1 MRIKEEEPEVELSV
15 DPKDIL
21 NENIVKGDTE
31 RAISPLKK
39 EMAEILVLQIAHE
52 LYNQNLYKTF
62 ANYFGVKGFLKL
74 EEYYLKRSFEEY
86 NHSEW
91 IREYLNDCDIVF
103 QYPQID
109 KVEITINE
117 LIDPFLLTVDKEI
130 DTTDK
135 INEIAV
141 KALSLP
147 DLATFNF
154 LQKLISE
161 QIEEEKISRTI
172 LSIAKM
178 EDSWLTKEEA
188 ILDSYNKD

>member
-39 EMAEILVLQIAHE
+39 EIAEILVLQIAHE

-74 EEYYLKRSFEEY
+74 EKYYLKRSFEEY

-178 EDSWLTKEEA
+178 EDSWLIKEEA
-188 ILDSYNKD
+188 ILDAYNKD

>member
-178 EDSWLTKEEA
+178 EDSWLKKEEA

>member
-178 EDSWLTKEEA
+178 EGSWLRKEEA
-188 ILDSYNKD
+188 ILDYYNKD

>member
-178 EDSWLTKEEA
+178 EDSWLIKEEA